1 MLNQILVFIEK
12 QALLASSISGYRKG
26 HSTTTVLMGIRD
38 DIISALKK
46 GEVTLMVCADYSNAF
61 DTVQFNAVLAKLHEM
76 RFSKSFL
83 LWVLSYLS
91 ERCQLVQID
100 DNLTELA
107 YEEFG

>member
-1 MLNQILVFIEK
+1 
-12 QALLASSISGYRKG
+12 
-26 HSTTTVLMGIRD
+26 MGIRD

-46 GEVTLMVCADYSNAF
+46 GEVTLLVCADYSNTF
-61 DTVQFNAVLAKLHEM
+61 DTVQFKAVLAKLHEM

-100 DNLTELA
+100 DNLSELA

>member
-1 MLNQILVFIEK
+1 MLNQIFVFIEK

-61 DTVQFNAVLAKLHEM
+61 DTVQFKAVLVKLHEM
-76 RFSKSFL
+76 GFSKSFL
-83 LWVLSYLS
+83 LWVLIYLS
-91 ERCQLVQID
+91 ERR
-100 DNLTELA
+100 
-107 YEEFG
+107 

>member
-1 MLNQILVFIEK
+1 MFIEK
-12 QALLASSISGYRKG
+12 QALLASRISGYRRG

-38 DIISALKK
+38 EIISALKK
-46 GEVTLMVCADYSNAF
+46 GEVTLMVFAYYSNAF

-76 RFSKSFL
+76 GFSKSFL
-83 LWVLSYLS
+83 LWVLGYLS

-100 DNLTELA
+100 DNLSELA